1 MNDPLDYQEPLRL
14 PKSFGE
20 DEKELVNLIKKDI
33 LENKQNPIRL
43 NDVVG
48 LVRIKLIFYKNN
60 AKPPIVKK
68 LHDSDPD
75 FRPTRTKI
83 LGNVVHFF
91 LYFDFQNL

>member
-48 LVRIKLIFYKNN
+48 LVRIVRHVCNALICAGVFTLIRKSFC
-60 AKPPIVKK
+60 AKV
-68 LHDSDPD
+68 S
-75 FRPTRTKI
+75 
-83 LGNVVHFF
+83 
-91 LYFDFQNL
+91 YFKSHMIHI

>member
-48 LVRIKLIFYKNN
+48 LVRIVRHVCNDLICAGCFYANKE
-60 AKPPIVKK
+60 K
-68 LHDSDPD
+68 
-75 FRPTRTKI
+75 
-83 LGNVVHFF
+83 F
-91 LYFDFQNL
+91 LCKSFVFQKSYI